1 LRIEN
6 NKRKNFGEGKIMAHM
21 SNHNTFQKKTY
32 LLKKKILKPRLF
44 SNNALYE

>member
-21 SNHNTFQKKTY
+21 SHHNTFQKKNLSFEKENFKTKVIFKQCT
-32 LLKKKILKPRLF
+32 L
-44 SNNALYE
+44 